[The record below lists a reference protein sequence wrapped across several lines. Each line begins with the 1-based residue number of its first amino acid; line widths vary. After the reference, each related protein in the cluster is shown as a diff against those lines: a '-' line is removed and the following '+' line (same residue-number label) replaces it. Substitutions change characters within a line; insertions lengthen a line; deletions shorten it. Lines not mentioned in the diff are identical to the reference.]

1 MHILYYIYM
10 CVCFINTIMPLVF
23 TTLDQKA
30 MIQWWHLDLH
40 QVDVYHAAHDPRTQA
55 AQGTEF
61 HGEVGFACGKP
72 KHP

>member
-1 MHILYYIYM
+1 
-10 CVCFINTIMPLVF
+10 MPLVF

-55 AQGTEF
+55 APGTEF
-61 HGEVGFACGKP
+61 HGEVGAKP
-72 KHP
+72 VDSPSIPKIAM